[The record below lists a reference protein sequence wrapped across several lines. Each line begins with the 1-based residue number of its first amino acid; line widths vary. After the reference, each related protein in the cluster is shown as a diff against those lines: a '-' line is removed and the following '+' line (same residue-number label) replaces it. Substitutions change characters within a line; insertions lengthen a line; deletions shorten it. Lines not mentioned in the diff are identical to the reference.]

1 VRSVRAGADAR
12 RIAFIRNYVYEE
24 RCQEALPMTDP
35 NCSTALPPQRHLF
48 DIPDDVAFLNCA
60 YISPLP
66 KAALAAGEEG
76 LRRKGRPWTIA
87 PSDFFTASESVR
99 ALFARLINA
108 SADDIAFAPAVS
120 YGMAQA
126 AHNIALRK
134 SQTIVALAE
143 QFPSNVYPWMDL
155 AERSGAT
162 FTTVPRP
169 RDDDWTSALLA
180 RIDAST
186 GLVAVPHC
194 HWTDG
199 GLVDLA
205 AIGAACRRV
214 GAALCVDA
222 TQSVGALPLDVKRID
237 PDFVAVA
244 SYKWLLG
251 PYSLG
256 FLYVAPRRQDG
267 RPIEHNWLARRD
279 SEDFAGLV
287 NYKADFQSGAR
298 RFDVGE
304 RSNFAL
310 MPVIESSLRLIS
322 DWTVPRIH
330 ATLGLRTNAIA
341 ERARAEFGIGSV
353 PADRRAGHYLGLRFA
368 GGIPSDLPA
377 QLAASNVHV
386 SVRGQAMRVTPHL
399 WNTDAD
405 VEKLFAVLRGVAG

>member
-1 VRSVRAGADAR
+1 MPSNLSDP
-12 RIAFIRNYVYEE
+12 
-24 RCQEALPMTDP
+24 LP
-35 NCSTALPPQRHLF
+35 NQRHLF

-66 KAALAAGEEG
+66 KASMAAGEQG
-76 LRRKGRPWTIA
+76 VRRKGRPWTIA
-87 PSDFFTASESVR
+87 PADFFTASETVR
-99 ALFARLINA
+99 QLFAGLINA
-108 SADDIAFAPAVS
+108 NTDDIAFAPAVS

-126 AHNIALRK
+126 AHNIRLSR
-134 SQTIVALAE
+134 SQTVITLAE

-155 AERSGAT
+155 AERTGAK
-162 FTTVPRP
+162 FISVARP
-169 RDDDWTSALLA
+169 ADDDWTAALLS

-186 GLVAVPHC
+186 GLVAVPNC

-199 GLVDLA
+199 GLVDLVA
-205 AIGAACRRV
+205 VGEACRRV

-222 TQSVGALPLDVKRID
+222 TQSVGAMPLDVKRID

-267 RPIEHNWLARRD
+267 RPIEHNWIARRD
-279 SEDFAGLV
+279 SENFAGLV
-287 NYKADFQSGAR
+287 NYVTEFQHGAR

-310 MPVIESSLRLIS
+310 MPVAEASLKLLTE
-322 DWTVPRIH
+322 WTVPRIH
-330 ATLGLRTNAIA
+330 ATLARRTAAIA
-341 ERARAEFGIGSV
+341 ERARAEFGIESV
-353 PADRRAGHYLGLRFA
+353 PADRRAGHYLGLRFR
-368 GGIPSDLPA
+368 GGVSADLPA
-377 QLAASNVHV
+377 RLAASNVFV

-399 WNTDAD
+399 WTTDAD
-405 VEKLFAVLRGVAG
+405 VEKLFGVLRTVRGA